1 MVKIMEYNIISG
13 NVIEIRRCRMTVG
26 SQPGRK
32 RAPRK
37 AGATSL
43 KKIKQNEKAAERQL
57 ARSINCN
64 FGTGALFL
72 TLKYSDIRLPQSV
85 QDAKKEAARFL
96 RNLGRA
102 YRKATGK
109 KLRWILCTSETS
121 SKTGEKV
128 RLHHHIIMDRVDYEL
143 ICRYWPAEEL
153 RYEILDGRTDHTDL
167 AKYIIKN
174 GSRTPNEKKWSCSR
188 GLDKP
193 IYTEPVPVSDFEIKT
208 PKGATVK
215 EKYTYID
222 EDYGAASAYLRA
234 VLDKK
239 PSVRGGRVVMHPR
252 K

>member
-1 MVKIMEYNIISG
+1 
-13 NVIEIRRCRMTVG
+13 MTVG

-72 TLKYSDIRLPQSV
+72 TLKYSDLRLPQSV

-239 PSVRGGRVVMHPR
+239 PAVRGGRVVMHPR

>member
-1 MVKIMEYNIISG
+1 MVKIMEYKIISG
-13 NVIEIRRCRMTVG
+13 NVLEIRRCRMTVG

-72 TLKYSDIRLPQSV
+72 TLKYSDLRLPQSV

-193 IYTEPVPVSDFEIKT
+193 I
-208 PKGATVK
+208 
-215 EKYTYID
+215 
-222 EDYGAASAYLRA
+222 
-234 VLDKK
+234 
-239 PSVRGGRVVMHPR
+239 
-252 K
+252 